1 MNTKTVSSFKNNFFQ
16 PCSMTLPYLQKIED
30 WSYVSVRFAVI
41 APYFQVKTYSCNC
54 IYWLPKT
61 EISQCCFK
69 WAIIIFTFLFI
80 KNKGSNN
87 DLKVFGLYLLPSNP
101 IKSIWTFKSSIWLN
115 KEFSQ
120 LEWKIL
126 KCILRYF
133 FYFILQ

>member
-1 MNTKTVSSFKNNFFQ
+1 MRKKQQMNTKTVSSFKNNFFQ

-30 WSYVSVRFAVI
+30 WSYLSVRFAVI

-61 EISQCCFK
+61 EISQCCFS

-87 DLKVFGLYLLPSNP
+87 DLKVFSLYLLPSNP
-101 IKSIWTFKSSIWLN
+101 TKSIWTFKSSIWLN
-115 KEFSQ
+115 KEFS
-120 LEWKIL
+120 EGV
-126 KCILRYF
+126 F
-133 FYFILQ
+133 